1 MSKLVKTIKSKLTM
15 KRGSCLFVDTVSG
28 SEVFEYTD
36 CYGQR
41 WMAGFFHWGFR
52 VKA

>member
-1 MSKLVKTIKSKLTM
+1 MKWLKSKLTM
-15 KRGSCLFVDTVSG
+15 KRGQCLFVDTVSG
-28 SEVFEYTD
+28 DEVFEYYD

-41 WMAGFFHWGFR
+41 WMAGFNRWGFR